1 MTFAALLAWTLS
13 VALTPLAAALA
24 WKCDAVSKPDGQRK
38 LHQRP
43 TPLWGGI
50 SLYLALLAGLAGG
63 HLFGSGLDASARLPI
78 ALAFSGG
85 ILCLLG
91 AWDDLA
97 ELSAGRKL
105 AGQIVATLPVVL
117 AGLYVERAELF
128 GYTFQLGW
136 LGVVATMGWLLLCI
150 NAMNLIDGMDG
161 LASIVGI
168 LTSAAVAFVAGLWG
182 LADVMLASLALA
194 AALAGFLVY
203 NRPPARIYLG
213 DSGSMVAGG
222 VLGVLVLRVSTG
234 GTAAPNLTV
243 AAALLFVPLLDTLL
257 AIVRRSIEGRSLMD
271 ADRGHVHHRLLD
283 RGLGV
288 WQALGVLGGLCVLS
302 GTVATLVAASG
313 QEWLA
318 WVVLPAV
325 TGLAVHRRWIG
336 HEEWRLT
343 RQWLAGLSSR
353 AHGPRKSLAPP
364 HRLRVVSPPS
374 AARIREGVRRAHA
387 VFDEPATTERSKSAA

>member
-1 MTFAALLAWTLS
+1 MTLAVLLAWTLS
-13 VALTPLAAALA
+13 VSLTPLAAALA

-43 TPLWGGI
+43 TPLWGGV

-63 HLFGSGLDASARLPI
+63 HFLAAEFDAATKLPI
-78 ALAFSGG
+78 ALALSGG

-91 AWDDLA
+91 AWDDLK
-97 ELSAGRKL
+97 ELSAGQKL

-117 AGLYVERAELF
+117 AGLHFERAELF
-128 GYTFQLGW
+128 GCTLQLGW
-136 LGVVATMGWLLLCI
+136 LGIVATMGWLLLCV
-150 NAMNLIDGMDG
+150 NAVNLIDGMDG
-161 LASIVGI
+161 LASIAGI
-168 LTSAAVAFVAGLWG
+168 LISAAVAVIAGFWG
-182 LADVMLASLALA
+182 LTDVMLASLVLA

-213 DSGSMVAGG
+213 DSGSMIAGG

-243 AAALLFVPLLDTLL
+243 AAALLFVPLLDTFL

-271 ADRGHVHHRLLD
+271 ADRGHIHHRLLD

-288 WQALGVLGGLCVLS
+288 WQVLGVLGGLCVLS
-302 GTVATLVAASG
+302 GTVGSLVAASG

-318 WVVLPAV
+318 WAVLPAV
-325 TGLAVHRRWIG
+325 VALAVRRRLIG

-343 RQWLAGLSSR
+343 RQWLAGLSAR
-353 AHGPRKSLAPP
+353 AQGRREPLAPP
-364 HRLRVVSPPS
+364 HRLRVVSPPP
-374 AARIREGVRRAHA
+374 AARVREGVLRAHA
-387 VFDEPATTERSKSAA
+387 ALGEPGPMESSKSAA